1 MLAAQD
7 AVEMAG
13 EVAVAKEVVAEVTVQ
28 PWCLGRHQRL
38 VPARIW
44 RGTFFPSAQGIR
56 ARMGDILC
64 IYWYQKR
71 R

>member
-1 MLAAQD
+1 VLAAQD

-38 VPARIW
+38 VPVLSGWIASDLLLDFERE
-44 RGTFFPSAQGIR
+44 R
-56 ARMGDILC
+56 
-64 IYWYQKR
+64 
-71 R
+71 